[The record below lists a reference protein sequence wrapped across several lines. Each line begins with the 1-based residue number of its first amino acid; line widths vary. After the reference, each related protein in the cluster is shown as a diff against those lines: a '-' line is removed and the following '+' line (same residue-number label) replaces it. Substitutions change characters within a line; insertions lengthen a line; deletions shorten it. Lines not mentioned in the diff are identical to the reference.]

1 MTKTNKTSAA
11 NTLKR
16 AVGVGAL
23 AAVWATGTV
32 LALQAQ
38 TPAPPKTDAPAEVKP
53 APELAPGI
61 APGVVPGA
69 RPGGMEDPKP
79 TPTQEAQPGIA
90 PGVVPGARPGGMEA
104 GAPLGN
110 HPAFTPDA
118 AVTPSDNAAVKFS
131 PADIISSP
139 DWPCVQR
146 KVPII
151 SPAQVWDG
159 PPIDGIK
166 EFDPSIRDLTEVLE
180 SRRVSSEDA
189 EKAIKEFVATSPEA
203 ERDQKLTELFA
214 SVLDQINT
222 DRQFVMAKVE
232 DFQKRQKGRAA
243 ELEREGQNL
252 AEKGIAATDELLPT
266 ETKLTPEQQEYN
278 WNARIFQERQQN
290 LTMACEIPALIEQ
303 RAFEIGRLIRAHMK
317 S

>member
-53 APELAPGI
+53 APEL

-118 AVTPSDNAAVKFS
+118 AVTPTHIRSKHSAA
-131 PADIISSP
+131 
-139 DWPCVQR
+139 
-146 KVPII
+146 
-151 SPAQVWDG
+151 
-159 PPIDGIK
+159 
-166 EFDPSIRDLTEVLE
+166 
-180 SRRVSSEDA
+180 
-189 EKAIKEFVATSPEA
+189 
-203 ERDQKLTELFA
+203 
-214 SVLDQINT
+214 
-222 DRQFVMAKVE
+222 
-232 DFQKRQKGRAA
+232 
-243 ELEREGQNL
+243 
-252 AEKGIAATDELLPT
+252 
-266 ETKLTPEQQEYN
+266 
-278 WNARIFQERQQN
+278 
-290 LTMACEIPALIEQ
+290 
-303 RAFEIGRLIRAHMK
+303 
-317 S
+317 